1 MIGSV
6 LGGRYELLQEGDEGP
21 VFETY
26 KALDRVANREVTV
39 RAIRTGL
46 DLETEFLGAVRV
58 VMDKQLGVLS
68 PSIERIYSWNRD
80 EVPAFLV

>member
-26 KALDRVANREVTV
+26 KALDRVA
-39 RAIRTGL
+39 RALISRRRG
-46 DLETEFLGAVRV
+46 FLISCFKLCVWRCLTFR
-58 VMDKQLGVLS
+58 QCS
-68 PSIERIYSWNRD
+68 
-80 EVPAFLV
+80 